1 MAKTNNESIIRLYL
15 VFFASLVFAHS
26 SLGNQHSQKGGGNT
40 VRAVEMQIQQMK
52 ARENVKHKMLQDQIA
67 ALDNRLKI
75 LEEQV
80 KESEKEIKFLKRLNR

>member
-1 MAKTNNESIIRLYL
+1 MGETNNESMIRLYMI
-15 VFFASLVFAHS
+15 FFASLLLAHS
-26 SLGNQHSQKGGGNT
+26 SLANQQSQERDRNS
-40 VRAVEMQIQQMK
+40 VRALEMQIQQMK